1 MVTEKRRIE
10 IFTAGC
16 FLCEET
22 IKLVRDLACPSCE
35 IVVYGLIKQCESK
48 QCMDK
53 VSDYGISRVPTVV
66 VDGKIAQCCTG
77 SRPSTEA
84 LKAAGVG
91 SPL

>member
-22 IKLVRDLACPSCE
+22 IKLVRGLACQSCE
-35 IVVYGLIKQCESK
+35 IVVYDLIKQC
-48 QCMDK
+48 MDR
-53 VSDYGISRVPTVV
+53 VRDYGISRVPTVV